1 MIQEFYD
8 QLSPFYHLIFEDW
21 EVSIERQAKI
31 IDQIIRSE
39 WGVNHKTVVDISCGI
54 GTQVIGLAE
63 LNYDVEASDLS
74 SEEIKR
80 AQQEAEK
87 RNLKINFSVAD
98 MRKSF
103 EHHQKQFDVLISCD
117 NSVPHLLTD
126 SDILIAFKE
135 FYNCLNAG
143 GGCIITLRDY
153 EKENRDGVQVK
164 PYGIRVVDDIKYVIF
179 QTWEFDGDIYD
190 LSMYFICDRGQQ
202 EAQTKVFR
210 SKYYAVKTSKI
221 IELMEMVGFSSVKK
235 IESEFYQP
243 VIIGTKKI

>member
-21 EVSIERQAKI
+21 EASIERQAKI
-31 IDQIIRSE
+31 IDQIICSE
-39 WGVNHKTVVDISCGI
+39 WGINHKTVVDISCGI
-54 GTQVIGLAE
+54 GTQAIGLAE
-63 LNYDVEASDLS
+63 LNYEVEASDLS

-80 AQQEAEK
+80 AKQEAEK

-103 EHHQKQFDVLISCD
+103 MHHQKQFDILISCD

-126 SDILIAFKE
+126 SDILIAFRE
-135 FYNCLNAG
+135 FYNCLKPG

-164 PYGIRVVDDIKYVIF
+164 PYGIRMVDNTKYVIL
-179 QTWEFDGDIYD
+179 QTWEFEGDIYN
-190 LSMYFICDRGQQ
+190 LSMYLICDRGQQ
-202 EAQTKVFR
+202 VAETKVFR
-210 SKYYAVKTSKI
+210 SKYYAVNTSKI
-221 IELMEMVGFSSVKK
+221 IELMEMAGFGSVKK
-235 IESEFYQP
+235 KESYFYQP

>member
-21 EVSIERQAKI
+21 DASIERQAKI

-54 GTQVIGLAE
+54 GTQALGLAE
-63 LNYDVEASDLS
+63 LKYEVEASDLS

-103 EHHQKQFDVLISCD
+103 EHHQKQFDILISCD

-135 FYNCLNAG
+135 FYNCLKPG

-164 PYGIRVVDDIKYVIF
+164 PYGVRVVDNTKYVIF
-179 QTWEFDGDIYD
+179 QTWEFEGDIYN

-202 EAQTKVFR
+202 EAKTKIFR
-210 SKYYAVKTSKI
+210 SKYYAVSTSKI
-221 IELMEMVGFSSVKK
+221 IELMELAGFGSVKK

>member
-1 MIQEFYD
+1 VIQEFYD

-54 GTQVIGLAE
+54 GTQAIGLAE

-80 AQQEAEK
+80 AQQQAQK

-135 FYNCLNAG
+135 FYNCLKPG

-153 EKENRDGVQVK
+153 EKENRTGVQVK
-164 PYGIRVVDDIKYVIF
+164 PYGVRIVDNIKYILF
-179 QTWEFDGDIYD
+179 QTWEFEGDIYN
-190 LSMYFICDRGQQ
+190 LSMYFICDRGVKQP
-202 EAQTKVFR
+202 ETKVFR
-210 SKYYAVKTSKI
+210 SKYYAVSTSKI
-221 IELMEMVGFSSVKK
+221 IELMKIAGFSSVRKV
-235 IESEFYQP
+235 ECEFYQP
-243 VIIGTKKI
+243 VIIGTRKI

>member
-21 EVSIERQAKI
+21 DASIEKQAKI

-39 WGVNHKTVVDISCGI
+39 WGANHKTVVDVSCGI
-54 GTQVIGLAE
+54 GTQALGLAE
-63 LNYDVEASDLS
+63 LKYEVEASDLS

-103 EHHQKQFDVLISCD
+103 EHHQKQFDILISCD

-135 FYNCLNAG
+135 FYHSLKPG

-153 EKENRDGVQVK
+153 ENENRDGVQVK
-164 PYGIRVVDDIKYVIF
+164 PYGVRVVDDTKYVIF
-179 QTWEFDGDIYD
+179 QAWEFEGDIYN
-190 LSMYFICDRGQQ
+190 LSMYFIRDRGEL
-202 EAQTKVFR
+202 EAETKVFR
-210 SKYYAVKTSKI
+210 SKYYAVSTSKI
-221 IELMEMVGFSSVKK
+221 IELMELAGFSSVKK

-243 VIIGTKKI
+243 VIIGTKQI